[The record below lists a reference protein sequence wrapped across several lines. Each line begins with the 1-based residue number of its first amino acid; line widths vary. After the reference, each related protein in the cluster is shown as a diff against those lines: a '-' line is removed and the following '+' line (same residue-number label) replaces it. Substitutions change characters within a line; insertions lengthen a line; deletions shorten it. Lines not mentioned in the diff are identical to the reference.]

1 MIGAIDPAKVSD
13 QVALL
18 EACSGGGAVWCD
30 GVDLCKWRVEGRRY
44 KVAQGRVGG
53 SGRIGIGVSSLSI
66 LHEACEVR
74 VDVGLYL
81 GHEVFVV
88 IAKMDD
94 ARAGGSY

>member
-18 EACSGGGAVWCD
+18 KACSGGGAVWCD
-30 GVDLCKWRVEGRRY
+30 GVDLCKRRVESRRN

-53 SGRIGIGVSSLSI
+53 GGRIGIGVSRLSI

-74 VDVGLYL
+74 VDVGLDL
-81 GHEVFVV
+81 
-88 IAKMDD
+88 
-94 ARAGGSY
+94 